1 MQTLKDEFLEI
12 LSNYQG
18 ILHKVNLIYFRNKTD
33 REDNF
38 QEIIYQLWK
47 SFPGLQNRKS
57 IGSWIYTV
65 SINTSISRLKKES
78 RIEYHEKLPESADRF
93 DIVEELTLNEKFR
106 MLLKAIYH
114 LNEIDKSI
122 MLLFLEERSY
132 DEIAEILG
140 ISKSN
145 VGVRINRAK
154 ELLKQ
159 RIRLLSGWLLG
170 KYSRLYI
177 VLIPILLVMINLS
190 IHVYYEY
197 KPFIEVMK
205 DEESIYGLIIS
216 FVVGLFVSWFAVNR
230 IRRFQ
235 IKNLEFLK
243 ELHDQLCQAQ

>member
-1 MQTLKDEFLEI
+1 MNSTKEEFLEI

-47 SFPGLQNRKS
+47 SFPGLQNLNS
-57 IGSWIYTV
+57 IGSWIYAV

-78 RIEYHEKLPESADRF
+78 RIEYREKLPDSVDKF
-93 DIVEELTLNEKFR
+93 DVIEELSFNENIQR
-106 MLLKAIYH
+106 LLHAIYH

-122 MLLFLEERSY
+122 MLLYLEEKSY

-154 ELLKQ
+154 ELLK
-159 RIRLLSGWLLG
+159 
-170 KYSRLYI
+170 
-177 VLIPILLVMINLS
+177 
-190 IHVYYEY
+190 
-197 KPFIEVMK
+197 
-205 DEESIYGLIIS
+205 
-216 FVVGLFVSWFAVNR
+216 
-230 IRRFQ
+230 
-235 IKNLEFLK
+235 KNLN
-243 ELHDQLCQAQ
+243 H